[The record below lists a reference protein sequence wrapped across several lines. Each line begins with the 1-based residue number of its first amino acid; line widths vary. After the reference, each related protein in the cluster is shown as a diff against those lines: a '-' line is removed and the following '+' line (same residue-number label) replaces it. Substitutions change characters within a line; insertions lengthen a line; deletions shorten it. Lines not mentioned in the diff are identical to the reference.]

1 MFTPNCSA
9 PMNRLL
15 NRSLYF
21 IQALFRA
28 RYESSQVFAHILM
41 QETKVALT
49 LSVQSTSVGKPH
61 SRSQHGV
68 AKSAKRWPTKG
79 LSSDTIMIPSH
90 LTALHVGFMC
100 DSCVRGFQYWFNAS
114 VFPHSHFQLGS
125 HKINKNN
132 CLLENVSYWLSCPFK
147 FKAFIRGL
155 TGSSNLNMAW
165 LLVQYPLV

>member
-21 IQALFRA
+21 IQAPFRA

-61 SRSQHGV
+61 SQNQHGV
-68 AKSAKRWPTKG
+68 AKSAKRWPVKG

-90 LTALHVGFMC
+90 LTVLHVGFMC
-100 DSCVRGFQYWFNAS
+100 EGIS
-114 VFPHSHFQLGS
+114 
-125 HKINKNN
+125 I
-132 CLLENVSYWLSCPFK
+132 
-147 FKAFIRGL
+147 
-155 TGSSNLNMAW
+155 
-165 LLVQYPLV
+165 LVQRIRFFPTHISSWVYIKSIKTALSA